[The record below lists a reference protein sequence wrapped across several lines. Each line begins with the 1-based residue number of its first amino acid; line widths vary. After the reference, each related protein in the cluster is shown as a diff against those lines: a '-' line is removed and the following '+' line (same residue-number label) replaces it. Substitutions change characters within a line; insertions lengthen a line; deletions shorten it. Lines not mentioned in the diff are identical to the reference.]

1 MKTAKKIAI
10 GLFIVF
16 VSIQFIRPTS
26 NKDSRILATDFNNTL
41 EVPPRITV
49 LLRRSCYDCHSNNTK
64 YPWYS
69 QIQPMGWILSKHI
82 REGKK
87 ELNFSE
93 FGAYSTKKQFS
104 KWKAIKNQIAQNRM
118 PLPSYTLIHKDAI
131 LTTEEKNLIITF
143 INNLTQ

>member
-16 VSIQFIRPTS
+16 VSIQFIRPAS
-26 NKDSRILATDFNNTL
+26 NKDSRILATDFTTTL
-41 EVPPRITV
+41 EVSPRITSI
-49 LLRRSCYDCHSNNTK
+49 LRRSCYDCHSNNTE

-69 QIQPMGWILSKHI
+69 HIQPMGWLLSKHI

-93 FGAYSTKKQFS
+93 FGAYTVRKQS
-104 KWKAIKNQIAQNRM
+104 NKWKAIKNQIAQNKI

-131 LTTEEKNLIITF
+131 LTTEEKNLILTF

>member
-16 VSIQFIRPTS
+16 VGIQFIRPAS

-41 EVPPRITV
+41 EVPPGITV

-82 REGKK
+82 SEGKK

-93 FGAYSTKKQFS
+93 FGAYPARKQSS
-104 KWKAIKNQIAQNRM
+104 KMKAIKYQITQNKM
-118 PLPSYTLIHKDAI
+118 PLPSYTLIHKEAK
-131 LTTEEKNLIITF
+131 LTTEEKHLIITF
-143 INNLTQ
+143 LNKLSL